1 MRGRHWAVVAGI
13 LVVAVIVWWWQR
25 KPHEEQAPPRVAQAE
40 PTPAPVGV
48 PPVLEMPGAVH
59 GDQPPP
65 SAVMPF
71 VPEAAPP
78 IQLPP
83 DTEPLQKEFV
93 PGTTEWE
100 EVPMVEGSP
109 RTIRFLPAK
118 YNVIAPAPIVLYLE
132 VVDASKGKRVPID
145 NPRVRVRPFDK
156 EDQWVDAVVTDDGN
170 HRYIATVTPTAAQ
183 QKALIGHVIAEGIV
197 ESSEG
202 GVRRIPQGLIYTMG
216 PRAKLTGKWKDEV
229 RDGSLYLSAE
239 LEVEAP
245 GQFTLMAQL
254 VGPAREPIALTRGMA
269 KLDVGTQWMTLR
281 VYGKAIRD
289 SGVSGPYEVR
299 NVLLTRD
306 MNERGDYDPG
316 PTVISAHHTAAY
328 KVEQFSD
335 APYVEPPVAQ
345 GEQVTAQS
353 PSQRNNPPPLYP
365 QSARKTAQTPP

>member
-1 MRGRHWAVVAGI
+1 MRGRRWAVVAGI
-13 LVVAVIVWWWQR
+13 LVVALIVWWWQR
-25 KPHEEQAPPRVAQAE
+25 KPHEQPAPAPVAQAD
-40 PTPAPVGV
+40 PQPAPVGV
-48 PPVLEMPGAVH
+48 PPVLAMPDVVH
-59 GDQPPP
+59 GDHPPP

-83 DTEPLQKEFV
+83 DTEPLRKEFV

-145 NPRVRVRPFDK
+145 NPHVRVRPFDK
-156 EDQWVDAVVTDDGN
+156 EDQWIDAVVTDDGD

-183 QKALIGHVIAEGIV
+183 QKALQGHVVAEGIV
-197 ESSEG
+197 ESPEG

-239 LEVEAP
+239 LEVETA

-254 VGPAREPIALTRGMA
+254 VGPAREPIALTRAMG
-269 KLDVGTQWMTLR
+269 KLDTGTQWMTLR

-289 SGVSGPYEVR
+289 TGVSGPYEVR

-345 GEQVTAQS
+345 GEQVTSQS
-353 PSQRNNPPPLYP
+353 PSQANNPPPLYP
-365 QSARKTAQTPP
+365 QSARKTAQTAP

>member
-1 MRGRHWAVVAGI
+1 MRGRRWAVVAGI
-13 LVVAVIVWWWQR
+13 LLVAVIVWWWR
-25 KPHEEQAPPRVAQAE
+25 RPHETAAPARVAQAE
-40 PTPAPVGV
+40 PQAAPVSV
-48 PPVLEMPGAVH
+48 PPVLGMPGAPH
-59 GDQPPP
+59 QHEPPP
-65 SAVMPF
+65 GAVMPI
-71 VPEAAPP
+71 VPESAPP
-78 IQLPP
+78 IELPP

-100 EVPMVEGSP
+100 EVPMVEGSS

-118 YNVIAPAPIVLYLE
+118 YNVVAPAPIVLYLE
-132 VVDASKGKRVPID
+132 VVDAAKQKRVPID

-156 EDQWVDAVVTDDGN
+156 EDQWVDAVVTDDGD
-170 HRYIATVTPTAAQ
+170 HRYIATITPTAAQ
-183 QKALIGHVIAEGIV
+183 QKALIGHVVAEGIV
-197 ESSEG
+197 ESREG

-216 PRAKLTGKWKDEV
+216 PRAKLTGKWRDEV

-245 GQFTLMAQL
+245 GQFSLMAQL
-254 VGPAREPIALTRGMA
+254 VGPAREPIALTRAMA
-269 KLDVGTQWMTLR
+269 KLDTGTQWMTMR

-289 SGVSGPYEVR
+289 SRVSGPYEVR

-316 PTVISAHHTAAY
+316 PTVLSAHHTAAY
-328 KVEQFSD
+328 RVEQFSD

-345 GEQVTAQS
+345 GEQVTSQS

-365 QSARKTAQTPP
+365 PSARKTAQTPP